1 MDNKNFQIE
10 GAKIQLPVN
19 SENMKEY
26 DITYIIDQRRGFIL
40 DCPDH
45 VISITIIIGEIES

>member
-26 DITYIIDQRRGFIL
+26 DILSISGMDSYWIVQN
-40 DCPDH
+40 H
-45 VISITIIIGEIES
+45 VISITMIIGEIEN